1 MSGDLPFLDDHKAE
15 EQVAAPEVTPEP
27 QPEAKGEPAPQ
38 EQAAP
43 PAAQEDHGKIPIAA
57 LLDEREKRK
66 EREREAEELRRKVA
80 EYEARA
86 RQQAEPRP
94 DFFADPEAA
103 LTAAARAAQA
113 AALNTKLEM
122 SRFQAEKDYS
132 RDEVQAAYEFF
143 DRNPHL
149 SGALLNHPSPFHK
162 AVEEYRIHSQV
173 EKLRTD
179 PNAYEAEIEARL
191 REKILAELATQP
203 KPTAPPPSITA
214 SPSTSQKAP
223 VVSGFAQMFGD

>member
-1 MSGDLPFLDDHKAE
+1 MSGNLPFLDDEKE
-15 EQVAAPEVTPEP
+15 LPEATEPEATPEP
-27 QPEAKGEPAPQ
+27 VAEEPKGEEPPAPVA
-38 EQAAP
+38 EAAP
-43 PAAQEDHGKIPIAA
+43 PAASEDHGKIPIAA

-66 EREREAEELRRKVA
+66 EREREAEELRRKLA
-80 EYEARA
+80 EYEAK
-86 RQQAEPRP
+86 QQPKP

-132 RDEVQAAYEFF
+132 KDEVQAAYEFF

-173 EKLRTD
+173 EKLRTN
-179 PNAYEAEIEARL
+179 PTAFEAEIEARI
-191 REKILAELATQP
+191 REKVLAELAAQP
-203 KPTAPPPSITA
+203 KPTAPPPSISA